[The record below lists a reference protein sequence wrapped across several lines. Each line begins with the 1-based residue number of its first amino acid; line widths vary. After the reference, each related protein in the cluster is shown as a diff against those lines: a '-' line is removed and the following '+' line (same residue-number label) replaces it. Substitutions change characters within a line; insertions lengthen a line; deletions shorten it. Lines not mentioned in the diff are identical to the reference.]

1 MKKRMLSMALS
12 LALLLGAS
20 GPAIAVEGPSPS
32 IYMDGQ
38 PVLMAV
44 EPIVVNRTTYVPYLC
59 VVKAMYPDATAAWEN
74 DRAVLRAA
82 GLTIE
87 IGIGNCYLVA
97 NGRYLYFPGG
107 VIVQNGD
114 IFVPVRTLAQAM
126 GAAVTWD
133 SGVVYL
139 QSSAGPIA
147 DAGQVYNNNDVYWLS
162 HIIYAES
169 GNQPLAGKI
178 AVGNVVLNRVADP
191 AFPNTV
197 YDTIFQRGQFT
208 PVQNGSIY
216 LNPTTECVV
225 AAKLCLDGAN
235 TAGNS
240 LYFVNYHYS
249 SWATRNR
256 PYVATIGAHAFYS

>member
-1 MKKRMLSMALS
+1 MKKRILSVALS
-12 LALLLGAS
+12 LALLLGAV
-20 GPAIAVEGPSPS
+20 GPAIAYESPS
-32 IYMDGQ
+32 IYVNGQ

-44 EPIVVNRTTYVPYLC
+44 EPLVVNRTTYVPYLA
-59 VVKAMYPDATAAWEN
+59 VVQAMYPDATAAWEN
-74 DRAVLRAA
+74 DRAVLRAT

-87 IGIGNCYLVA
+87 ISIGNCYLVA

-107 VIVQNGD
+107 VIVQNSD

-126 GAAVTWD
+126 GADVTWD
-133 SGVVYL
+133 SGAVYL
-139 QSSAGPIA
+139 QSSTGPIQ
-147 DAGQVYNNNDVYWLS
+147 DANQFYSSDDVYWLS

-197 YDTIFQRGQFT
+197 HDIIFQRGQFT
-208 PVQNGSIY
+208 PVQNGTIN
-216 LNPTTECVV
+216 LNPSVESIV

>member
-12 LALLLGAS
+12 LALLLGAV
-20 GPAIAVEGPSPS
+20 GPAIAVESPS
-32 IYMDGQ
+32 IYVDGQ
-38 PVLMAV
+38 PVVMMVNPL
-44 EPIVVNRTTYVPYLC
+44 VVNRTTYVPYLA
-59 VVKAMYPDATAAWEN
+59 VVQAMYPDATAAWEN
-74 DRAVLRAA
+74 DRAVLRAS

-126 GAAVTWD
+126 GAVVTWD
-133 SGVVYL
+133 SGTVYL
-139 QSSAGPIA
+139 QSSTGAIA
-147 DAGQVYNNNDVYWLS
+147 DAGQFYDSNDVYWLS

-178 AVGNVVLNRVADP
+178 AVGNVVLNRMANP

-197 YDTIFQRGQFT
+197 YDTVFQRGQFT

-216 LNPTTECVV
+216 LTPSTESIV

-256 PYVATIGAHAFYS
+256 PYVATIGAHAFYA